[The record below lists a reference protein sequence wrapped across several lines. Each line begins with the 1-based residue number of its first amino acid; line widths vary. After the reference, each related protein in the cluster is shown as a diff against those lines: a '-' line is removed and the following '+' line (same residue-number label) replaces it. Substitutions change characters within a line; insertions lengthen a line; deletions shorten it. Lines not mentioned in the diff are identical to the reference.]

1 METISVVKIEDLI
14 ANPDANYDWYNLT
27 SEFIHNIP
35 YEKFAETRH
44 LKWDWVLISEKIKTI
59 EHLENLNVLI
69 GCPLNWKIISEN
81 MNEIIKRQIIFL
93 DDLPE
98 GYFVEDYFE
107 EFLKYAD
114 LFPWK
119 FSILTRGLPK
129 VKIDKLALKIYG
141 YTM

>member
-27 SEFIHNIP
+27 NEFIHNIP
-35 YEKFAETRH
+35 YEKFAETRY
-44 LKWDWVLISEKIKTI
+44 LKWDWILISEKIKTI
-59 EHLENLNVLI
+59 EHLENLNTLI
-69 GCPLNWKIISEN
+69 GCPINWKIVSEN
-81 MNEIIKRQIIFL
+81 MNEIIKCQVVSL

-98 GYFVEDYFE
+98 GYFVNDYFE
-107 EFLKYAD
+107 EFLKYTD

-129 VKIDKLALKIYG
+129 EKIDKLSLKIYG